1 MKRFLQLNLDGGLLA
16 LRLAFGLMMMVH
28 GLQKLNKFSEYS
40 GFFPDPFGLGS
51 TASLSLAIF
60 AELGC
65 SVLLLLGLLTPLALV
80 ALIITMLVAIF
91 YAHGSDPWE
100 KKELAVSYLSA
111 YVTLLLTGPG
121 RYSLDHLFFSKRQ

>member
-1 MKRFLQLNLDGGLLA
+1 MKRFLHLNPDGGLLV
-16 LRLAFGLMMMVH
+16 LRIAFGLMMMVH
-28 GLQKLNKFSEYS
+28 GLQKLQKFSEYS

-65 SVLLLLGLLTPLALV
+65 SILLLLGLFTPLALV

-91 YAHGSDPWE
+91 FAHANDPWE
-100 KKELAVSYLSA
+100 KKELAAAYLSA
-111 YVTLLLTGPG
+111 YLTLFLTGPG
-121 RYSLDHLFFSKRQ
+121 RYSLDHLIFHKRK